1 MSAGTWS
8 AAMACPPSPPIETGI
23 KARRVHRDGGTRE
36 CSRYFGRGRS
46 STAAQGTRSV
56 VRGPSFCWCMR
67 RGHVLVCLE
76 SGDWRGGMKGE
87 FLHPS
92 LTATNDVPPQPC
104 IKKAQ
109 PIEGR
114 DTHSLRGVE
123 RSIGHVVEGTLEEE
137 ETSRSTLQCPSIRHH
152 HHHQAALQLQT
163 ARGLRCVG
171 TDQDHHL
178 VHLHPQST
186 SYTLSHDTAAWPSH
200 CIGTE
205 ADKKKEGNGVPSSNV
220 HRHRQRQRQRQQLGN
235 QSTGGG
241 HPFHPFHPSHVAQG
255 TVTSRPP
262 PLQLG

>member
-1 MSAGTWS
+1 MGKVSRRAAPHRDPTVCSRRRGGGSAGTRGEGGLQWV
-8 AAMACPPSPPIETGI
+8 PGHG
-23 KARRVHRDGGTRE
+23 RRQWPAHLRHQLRQASRLEGVHRDGGTRE

-114 DTHSLRGVE
+114 DTHSLRGGG
-123 RSIGHVVEGTLEEE
+123 REE
-137 ETSRSTLQCPSIRHH
+137 H
-152 HHHQAALQLQT
+152 
-163 ARGLRCVG
+163 
-171 TDQDHHL
+171 
-178 VHLHPQST
+178 
-186 SYTLSHDTAAWPSH
+186 WP
-200 CIGTE
+200 CCG
-205 ADKKKEGNGVPSSNV
+205 GNS
-220 HRHRQRQRQRQQLGN
+220 
-235 QSTGGG
+235 
-241 HPFHPFHPSHVAQG
+241 
-255 TVTSRPP
+255 
-262 PLQLG
+262 